1 MKRKP
6 IFVMLIAFVMLFSAC
21 GDGGDSGVSVEDYEK
36 VKAQLA
42 NANGQ
47 IVEAQN
53 QIKDLESELEDAN
66 GKISEYK
73 KQIDELS
80 NGPEQKLV
88 EIRNAFDSGKWEEVI
103 NLASEYHQKYNGSE
117 GDIEA
122 QELAAQSQAKI
133 DEEAARQ
140 AEEEAKGYETGITYD
155 QLART
160 PDDYFLSKVKF
171 YGKVVQVLEGDD
183 SVTIRLAVDGS
194 YDQIL
199 MGEYDKDIVSSRVL
213 EDDYITIYGYSL
225 GTISYESTMG
235 QKITIPGISIDK
247 IDQ

>member
-1 MKRKP
+1 MKRTP
-6 IFVMLIAFVMLFSAC
+6 IFVMLIVFVILFSAC
-21 GDGGDSGVSVEDYEK
+21 GGDSGISVEEYEE

-47 IVEAQN
+47 IVDAQN
-53 QIKDLESELEDAN
+53 QIKDLEKELEETN
-66 GKISEYK
+66 GKIAEYE

-88 EIRNAFDSGKWEEVI
+88 EIRNAFDSGKWEEVT

-160 PDDYFLSKVKF
+160 PDDYILSKVKF

-183 SVTIRLAVDGS
+183 SVTIRLAVNGS
-194 YDQIL
+194 YNQIL
-199 MGEYDKDIVSSRVL
+199 MGEYNKDIVSSRVL